1 MTIIFYQPV
10 RNKQEAYEKLA
21 KVARNDDFTT
31 GNLLDYSCYQN
42 YYKLGGI
49 DLSRETNAGI
59 LQQINVIGKIG
70 EAEKQ
75 QKTILN
81 LSLGSLIITK

>member
-1 MTIIFYQPV
+1 MT
-10 RNKQEAYEKLA
+10 
-21 KVARNDDFTT
+21 RNDGFTT

-42 YYKLGGI
+42 YYKLVGI
-49 DLSRETNAGI
+49 DLSRQTNASI
-59 LQQINVIGKIG
+59 LQQINVIGKIE
-70 EAEKQ
+70 EADKQ